1 MVYLKKNRGGLMRIL
16 LVEDEIK
23 MSEALTY
30 VLQQHHF
37 TVDAVYDGESAYDH
51 GMSNIY
57 DVIVLDIMLPKI
69 DGIEVLR
76 RLRNENINTPIIML
90 SARGETSDRIKGLD
104 HGADD
109 YLPKP
114 FQTEE
119 LIARIRA
126 LARRKSD
133 TIVNDVLVV
142 GDLSLHTKTLTLYCH
157 NTSFELTLKE
167 AQTLEYLMNNKNTVI
182 SKEMFLDKLWG
193 FDDSVNDNTV
203 EVYISFLR
211 KKLVSLKSIVSIV
224 TIRNVGY
231 TLKVSED

>member
-37 TVDAVYDGESAYDH
+37 TVDAVYDGESAYDY

-157 NTSFELTLKE
+157 NTSL
-167 AQTLEYLMNNKNTVI
+167 N
-182 SKEMFLDKLWG
+182 S
-193 FDDSVNDNTV
+193 
-203 EVYISFLR
+203 R
-211 KKLVSLKSIVSIV
+211 
-224 TIRNVGY
+224 
-231 TLKVSED
+231 